1 MKWLNYTSVIKLKTN
16 KPPKSQNKKTNK
28 QTKQNK
34 NPLFSSLVNLNC
46 SWTKTKFVVFY
57 WNPLFSDIKEPWR
70 LQLTA
75 QRFVW
80 TLAKRV
86 KKCTRTIL
94 NFCLF
99 AIVSRGVGLFANPG
113 ENICGGYQVKE
124 NKEEPPVI
132 TNPPVM
138 SHLSY
143 YAKIFIG

>member
-1 MKWLNYTSVIKLKTN
+1 MLKWLNSTSVIKIKTN
-16 KPPKSQNKKTNK
+16 KPPKSQNKKKNK

-34 NPLFSSLVNLNC
+34 NALFSSLVNLNC

-86 KKCTRTIL
+86 KKYTRTIL
-94 NFCLF
+94 NVLF
-99 AIVSRGVGLFANPG
+99 VCNSFQASRSICYTG
-113 ENICGGYQVKE
+113 ENICGGYQEKE

-143 YAKIFIG
+143 